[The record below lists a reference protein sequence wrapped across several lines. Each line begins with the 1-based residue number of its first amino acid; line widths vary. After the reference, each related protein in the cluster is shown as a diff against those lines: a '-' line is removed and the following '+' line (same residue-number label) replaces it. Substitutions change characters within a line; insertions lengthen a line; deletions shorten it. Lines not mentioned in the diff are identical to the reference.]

1 MNSQL
6 FARSPYLESH
16 HRDKIEWNVWSE
28 ETLKRAEIEDK
39 PLFISIGYYSC
50 HWCHVMQELCFN
62 DSDIAKLLNDNFIN
76 IIVDREERPDIDD
89 FYMRASQIINGSG
102 GWPLNVVAL
111 PNGKPFYIT
120 TFMPPRSSDN
130 QLGLYDTLESLNKIW
145 KEERGRIIEA
155 SDEILLILLRKP
167 GEDKQTFSYQEINDM
182 LYNIYD
188 RRYGGFGSSPKF
200 PNFTYIQFLM
210 AYDRYVKKNVNL
222 SKVERTL
229 RSILNGGIYDQIGG
243 GLHRYSTDEKW
254 QIPHFEKMLYDQG
267 MLLETV
273 VQFTATYG
281 NKFIL
286 NEAKRLIDFL
296 FREMNKDGLF
306 LSAIDSDFNGEEG
319 YYYLWG
325 SNEIRE
331 ILGENGTLFLRNF
344 FDFIVYNNKI
354 ILRKKYIDV
363 SPEDEIM
370 IKDFLDKLRKERE
383 KRGEINKDD
392 KIILSWNA
400 LVLIGMIHYS
410 YFDNSYMEKIEK
422 AIGIIE
428 NKFVNGNSILRTY
441 RGEQKG
447 VDGQLEDYAYL
458 SLLFLEMYCYTI
470 EEKYLNSAIEIAM
483 IINEKFRDEKN
494 GGFFKVPKNFNSP
507 LTRAKEEYDTVMPS
521 GISILYNLL
530 SKLAVLTGIQEMNE
544 MAFSLKNFM
553 KNSIQINPIAHTSL
567 ISYYMDSEHTL
578 RLEMD
583 NNSTSI
589 FKEKRNGLPYQFLY
603 LPKVSE
609 NFNICNF
616 NSCIANFRDLDSML
630 EYIKK

>member
-6 FARSPYLESH
+6 FTRSPYLESH
-16 HRDKIEWNVWSE
+16 HRDKIKWNVWSE

-39 PLFISIGYYSC
+39 PIFISIGYYSC

-89 FYMRASQIINGSG
+89 FYMRASQLMNGSG

-130 QLGLYDTLESLNKIW
+130 QPGLYETLELLNKIW
-145 KEERGRIIEA
+145 KEERGRTIEA
-155 SDEILLILLRKP
+155 SDEILSILLRKP
-167 GEDKQTFSYQEINDM
+167 GADKQEFSYQEVNDM

-210 AYDRYVKKNVNL
+210 AYDRYVKKNLNL

-229 RSILNGGIYDQIGG
+229 RAILNGGIYDQVGG

-254 QIPHFEKMLYDQG
+254 QVPHFEKMLYDQG

-281 NKFIL
+281 NRVFL

-331 ILGENGTLFLRNF
+331 ILGENETLFLRNF

-354 ILRKKYIDV
+354 ILRKKYIDI
-363 SPEDEIM
+363 SPEDEIR
-370 IKDFLDKLRKERE
+370 IKDLLDKLREERE

-400 LVLIGMIHYS
+400 VVLIGMIHYS

-428 NKFVNGNSILRTY
+428 NKFVNGNIVLRTY

-470 EEKYLNSAIEIAM
+470 EEKYLNSAIKIAM
-483 IINEKFRDEKN
+483 IISEKFRDEKN
-494 GGFFKVPKNFNSP
+494 GGFFTVPKNFDSP
-507 LTRAKEEYDTVMPS
+507 VTRKKEEYDTVMPS

-530 SKLAVLTGIQEMNE
+530 SRLAVLTGIQEMSE

-567 ISYYMDSEHTL
+567 LSFYMDSEKTL

-589 FKEKRNGLPYQFLY
+589 FKERRNELPYQFLY